1 MNGWDSYV
9 FVKGQDELTKLCDT
23 YFKEKDSNLLFVMG
37 CGFDPR
43 MNNVFFQLLE
53 KGVFRHIACLV
64 IDFPNGKETPQ
75 DQLYR
80 KNVSAFETKCF
91 QYGVKVLTIKDEHDN
106 DSERRIIEIIRQLKQ
121 NNYDEFSEIVVDV
134 SAMPRAIYFNICK
147 YFFHICAKNKKNLF
161 FSTSENIK
169 IDASIVNIAGDEI
182 YPIYGFGMNYTLE
195 ANWDKRTVL
204 IPLLGEHHIDELE
217 KIFINFK
224 PVDVCPI
231 LPFPSINP
239 RRAEEILVIHM
250 DFFRRRGYAEPQNYT
265 YADERNPFEL
275 YLIIRELI
283 NNYQITLKPIT
294 DCVCYG
300 IAALTSKLMS
310 LGALLVGLERPQEV
324 SFYTSSPVDYQVK
337 NYSELEDLNKSSETF
352 LMWITGEAYADK

>member
-1 MNGWDSYV
+1 MNIWDSYV
-9 FVKGQDELTKLCDT
+9 FVKGNNELAKLCDT
-23 YFKEKDSNLLFVMG
+23 YFKTKESNLLFIMG

-43 MNNVFFQLLE
+43 MNNIFFHFLE
-53 KGVFRHIACLV
+53 KEAFRQITCLL
-64 IDFPNGKETPQ
+64 IDFPRGKETPQ
-75 DQLYR
+75 DKLYLNN
-80 KNVSAFETKCF
+80 KSTLENKCN
-91 QYGVKVLTIKDEHDN
+91 QYGVKVITIKDAHDK

-121 NNYDEFSEIVVDV
+121 LNYDEFSDIVVDV

-147 YFFHICAKNKKNLF
+147 CLFNMSTRNKKNLF
-161 FSTSENIK
+161 FSVSENIE

-182 YPIYGFGMNYTLE
+182 YPIYGFGRNYTLE

-239 RRAEEILVIHM
+239 RRAEEILVTHM
-250 DFFRRRGYAEPQNYT
+250 DFFRRRGFAEPQNYT

-283 NNYQITLKPIT
+283 KNYQITLKPIT
-294 DCVCYG
+294 DCVCFG

-310 LGALLVGLERPQEV
+310 LGALLVGLEQPQDV
-324 SFYTSSPVDYQVK
+324 SFYTSSPVDYQVENFIK
-337 NYSELEDLNKSSETF
+337 LDELNKSSETF
-352 LMWITGEAYADK
+352 LMWITGEAYDK